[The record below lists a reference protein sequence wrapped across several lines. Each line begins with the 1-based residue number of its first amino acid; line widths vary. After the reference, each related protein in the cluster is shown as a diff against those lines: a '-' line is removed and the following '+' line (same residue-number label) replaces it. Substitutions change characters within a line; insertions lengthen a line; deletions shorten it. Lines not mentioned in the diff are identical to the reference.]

1 MQTIRQIVGA
11 TPRASFARPYIRE
24 EEDGT
29 ATIKTGSP
37 ADAVRVIEA
46 LRAGGYAARLEG
58 PPGYGLRLSPVCC
71 KRTGARG

>member
-11 TPRASFARPYIRE
+11 TPRASFTRPYIRE

-58 PPGYGLRLSPVCC
+58 PREATRVRAAALACLI
-71 KRTGARG
+71 

>member
-24 EEDGT
+24 EEEDGT
-29 ATIKTGSP
+29 ATIRTGSS

-58 PPGYGLRLSPVCC
+58 PREATRVRAAALACLI
-71 KRTGARG
+71 

>member
-1 MQTIRQIVGA
+1 MQTIRQIVGT

-29 ATIKTGSP
+29 ATIRTGSP

-58 PPGYGLRLSPVCC
+58 PREATRVRAAALACLI
-71 KRTGARG
+71 

>member
-37 ADAVRVIEA
+37 AAAVRVIEA

-58 PPGYGLRLSPVCC
+58 PREATRVRAAALACLL
-71 KRTGARG
+71 

>member
-29 ATIKTGSP
+29 ATIKAGSP

-58 PPGYGLRLSPVCC
+58 PREATRVRAAALACLL
-71 KRTGARG
+71 

>member
-37 ADAVRVIEA
+37 ADAVWVIEA

-58 PPGYGLRLSPVCC
+58 PREATRVRAAALACLL
-71 KRTGARG
+71 

>member
-1 MQTIRQIVGA
+1 MQTIWQIVGA

-29 ATIKTGSP
+29 ATIRTGSP

-58 PPGYGLRLSPVCC
+58 PREATRVRAAALACLI
-71 KRTGARG
+71 

>member
-29 ATIKTGSP
+29 ATIRTGNP

-58 PPGYGLRLSPVCC
+58 PREATRVRAAALACLI
-71 KRTGARG
+71 

>member
-1 MQTIRQIVGA
+1 MQTIRQIVWA

-29 ATIKTGSP
+29 ATIRTGSP

-58 PPGYGLRLSPVCC
+58 PREATRVRAAALVCLI
-71 KRTGARG
+71 

>member
-29 ATIKTGSP
+29 ATIRTGSP

-58 PPGYGLRLSPVCC
+58 PMEATRVRAAALACLI
-71 KRTGARG
+71 

>member
-58 PPGYGLRLSPVCC
+58 PREATRVRAADLACLI
-71 KRTGARG
+71 